1 MNIALIF
8 PRTRYPSGQP
18 PLGILSLAAY
28 LRRESDV
35 QVTVFDLTFRKRPF
49 DYLRQG
55 LSARRYD
62 VVGLSVMTSMVRD
75 AERVSAI
82 ACETNPQ
89 ALVIWGGPHPT
100 VLPDDTLA
108 LPHVGAAAIGEGEET
123 LLELV
128 RRGGDPSRV
137 AGIWYKTADGDVVRN
152 PPRPLVQDLSSLPW
166 PARDLVDM
174 ETYARAWYSLT
185 AADPTLQGTSI
196 ITSRGCPYVCTY
208 CQPTLRQLFGK
219 KVRRRR
225 VGDVL
230 GELAHLKETCGLDAF
245 MFEDDTFIIHR
256 PWLREF
262 SARLKEMNL
271 GFRWGCNVRADL
283 VTRELLGPMA
293 EAGLVQINMGIESST
308 QRILDQIY
316 DKRIT
321 IENVRRAVCIAK
333 SLGLKVGGYFMI
345 GAPTETEEE
354 IENTIRFA
362 ARLPI
367 DEAAFNITTPLPG
380 TRLWD
385 QTRDLVGGDI
395 AEFDYYHTSVYDSP
409 QVLPAKKLQWLKR
422 KAYLKF
428 YLLSPRRVPNV
439 LKWSTSRLGIHKMM
453 LRMKRF

>member
-35 QVTVFDLTFRKRPF
+35 QVDIFDLTFHKNPF
-49 DYLRQG
+49 DYLRDG
-55 LSARRYD
+55 LSAQRYD
-62 VVGLSVMTSMVRD
+62 MVGVSVMTSMVRD
-75 AERVSAI
+75 AEHASAI
-82 ACETNPQ
+82 ARQTDPQ
-89 ALVIWGGPHPT
+89 ALVIWGGPHAT
-100 VLPDDTLA
+100 VLPAASLA
-108 LPHVGAAAIGEGEET
+108 LPDVDAVAIGEAEET

-128 RRGGDPSRV
+128 QQGGDPTDV
-137 AGIWYKTADGDVVRN
+137 AGIWHKTADGSIVQN
-152 PPRPLVQDLSSLPW
+152 PPRPLIRDLSSLPW

-174 ETYARAWYSLT
+174 RTYARAWYSLT
-185 AADPTLQGTSI
+185 AADPTLLGTSV
-196 ITSRGCPYVCTY
+196 ITSRGCPYGCTY
-208 CQPTLRQLFGK
+208 CQPTLRYLFGK
-219 KVRRRR
+219 KVRRRS
-225 VGDVL
+225 VDDVL
-230 GELAHLKETCGLDAF
+230 DELVHLKEVYDLNAF

-256 PWLREF
+256 PWVKEF
-262 SARLKEMNL
+262 SAGLKEVNL

-283 VTRELLGPMA
+283 TTRDLLQPMV
-293 EAGLVQINMGIESST
+293 EAGLVQINVGIESGT

-321 IENVRRAVCIAK
+321 IEDVRRAVDIAK

-345 GAPTETEEE
+345 GAPTEREEE

-362 ARLPI
+362 AQLPI

-380 TRLWD
+380 TYLWE
-385 QTRDLVGGDI
+385 QTQDLVGGDI
-395 AEFDYYHTSVYDSP
+395 AEFDYYHTSVYNSP
-409 QVLPAKKLQWLKR
+409 QVLPAKKLEWLKR
-422 KAYLKF
+422 KAYLRF

-439 LKWSTSRLGIHKMM
+439 LKWSTSRLGIHKML

>member
-28 LRRESDV
+28 VRRESDAHV
-35 QVTVFDLTFRKRPF
+35 DVFDLTFRKKPF

-75 AERVSAI
+75 AERASAI
-82 ACETNPQ
+82 AHQTNPQ
-89 ALVIWGGPHPT
+89 ALVMWGGPHAT

-108 LPHVGAAAIGEGEET
+108 LPHVDAVAIGEGEKT

-128 RRGGDPSRV
+128 QRSGDPGGVS
-137 AGIWYKTADGDVVRN
+137 GMWYKTADGGIVRN
-152 PPRPLVQDLSSLPW
+152 PPRPLIEDLSSLPW
-166 PARDLVDM
+166 PARDLVDIK
-174 ETYARAWYSLT
+174 TYTRAWYSLT
-185 AADPTLQGTSI
+185 AADPALLGTSV
-196 ITSRGCPYVCTY
+196 ITTRGCPYACTY
-208 CQPTLRQLFGK
+208 CQPTLRQLFGR
-219 KVRRRR
+219 KVRRRN
-225 VGDVL
+225 VNDVL
-230 GELAHLKETCGLDAF
+230 DELVHLKETYGLNAF

-256 PWLREF
+256 PWVKAF

-283 VTRELLGPMA
+283 VTHDLLRTMA
-293 EAGLVQINMGIESST
+293 EAGLVQINMGIESGT

-321 IENVRRAVCIAK
+321 LEDVQQAVRIAK
-333 SLGLKVGGYFMI
+333 SLGLKIGGYFMI

-354 IENTIRFA
+354 IERTIDFA
-362 ARLPI
+362 AQLPI

-395 AEFDYYHTSVYDSP
+395 AEFDYYHTSVYNSP
-409 QVLPAKKLQWLKR
+409 KVLPAKKLQHLKR

-439 LKWSTSRLGIHKMM
+439 LKWSTSPLGIHKMM

>member
-18 PLGILSLAAY
+18 PLGILYLAAY
-28 LRRESDV
+28 LRRESNAHLDV
-35 QVTVFDLTFRKRPF
+35 IDFTFRKKPF
-49 DYLRQG
+49 DYLRQS

-62 VVGLSVMTSMVRD
+62 VIGLSVMTSMVRD
-75 AERVSAI
+75 AERASAI
-82 ACETNPQ
+82 ARETNPQ
-89 ALVIWGGPHPT
+89 ALVLWGGPHPT
-100 VLPDDTLA
+100 VLPGDTVA
-108 LPHVGAAAIGEGEET
+108 LPHVDAVAIGEGEET

-128 RRGGDPSRV
+128 RRNGDPSGV
-137 AGIWYKTADGDVVRN
+137 SGIWYKTADGEVVRN
-152 PPRPLVQDLSSLPW
+152 PPHPLIEDLASLPL

-174 ETYARAWYSLT
+174 KTYARAWYSLT
-185 AADPTLQGTSI
+185 AADPTLLGTSV
-196 ITSRGCPYVCTY
+196 ITTRGCPYSCTY

-219 KVRRRR
+219 KVRRRS
-225 VGDVL
+225 VDDVL
-230 GELAHLKETCGLDAF
+230 NELVHLKEAYGLNAF

-256 PWLREF
+256 PWVKEF

-283 VTRELLGPMA
+283 VTRELLEAMA
-293 EAGLVQINMGIESST
+293 EAGLVQINMGIESGT

-316 DKRIT
+316 DKQIT
-321 IENVRRAVCIAK
+321 IEDVKRAVGIAK
-333 SLGLKVGGYFMI
+333 SLSLKIGGYFMI
-345 GAPTETEEE
+345 GAPTETKEE
-354 IENTIRFA
+354 IERTIHFA

-395 AEFDYYHTSVYDSP
+395 AEFDYYHTSVYNSP
-409 QVLPAKKLQWLKR
+409 QVLPANKLQRLKR

-428 YLLSPRRVPNV
+428 YLFSLRRVPNV
-439 LKWSTSRLGIHKMM
+439 LKWSTSSLGIHKMM
-453 LRMKRF
+453 LRIKRF

>member
-1 MNIALIF
+1 MNIALVF

-28 LRRESDV
+28 LHRESDA
-35 QVTVFDLTFRKRPF
+35 QVDILDLTFRKKPF
-49 DYLRQG
+49 DYLREG

-62 VVGLSVMTSMVRD
+62 VVGVSVMTSMVRD
-75 AERVSAI
+75 AKRASTI
-82 ACETNPQ
+82 ARETNPQ
-89 ALVIWGGPHPT
+89 SLIIWGGPHPT

-108 LPHVGAAAIGEGEET
+108 LPHVDAVVIGEGEET

-128 RRGGDPSRV
+128 QRGGDPSGV
-137 AGIWYKTADGDVVRN
+137 TGIWYKTADGDFVRN
-152 PPRPLVQDLSSLPW
+152 PPRSLIQDLSALPW
-166 PARDLVDM
+166 PARDAVDM
-174 ETYARAWYSLT
+174 RTYTRAWYSLT
-185 AADPTLQGTSI
+185 AADPTLLGTSL

-219 KVRRRR
+219 KVRRRS
-225 VGDVL
+225 VDDVL
-230 GELAHLKETCGLDAF
+230 DELVHLKETYGLNAF

-256 PWLREF
+256 RWIKEF

-271 GFRWGCNVRADL
+271 GLRWGCNVRADL
-283 VTRELLGPMA
+283 VTRELLEPMVK
-293 EAGLVQINMGIESST
+293 AGLAQINMGIESGT

-316 DKRIT
+316 DKRNT
-321 IENVRRAVCIAK
+321 IEDVRQAVSIAK

-354 IENTIRFA
+354 IERTIRFA

-380 TRLWD
+380 TYLWE
-385 QTRDLVGGDI
+385 QTRDLVGGDV
-395 AEFDYYHTSVYDSP
+395 AEFDYYHTSVYNSP

-422 KAYLKF
+422 KAYLRF
-428 YLLSPRRVPNV
+428 YLFSPRRVPNV

>member
-1 MNIALIF
+1 MNIALVF

-28 LRRESDV
+28 LRRESDA
-35 QVTVFDLTFRKRPF
+35 QVDILDLTFRKKPF
-49 DYLRQG
+49 DYLREG

-62 VVGLSVMTSMVRD
+62 VVGVSVMTSMVRD
-75 AERVSAI
+75 AKRASTI
-82 ACETNPQ
+82 ARETNPQ
-89 ALVIWGGPHPT
+89 SLIIWGGPHPT

-108 LPHVGAAAIGEGEET
+108 LPQVDAVALGEGEET

-128 RRGGDPSRV
+128 QRGADPGGV
-137 AGIWYKTADGDVVRN
+137 AGIWYKTADGEVVRN
-152 PPRPLVQDLSSLPW
+152 PSRPLIQDLSALPW
-166 PARDLVDM
+166 PARDAVDIK
-174 ETYARAWYSLT
+174 TYTRAWYSLT
-185 AADPTLQGTSI
+185 AADPTLLGTSL

-208 CQPTLRQLFGK
+208 CQPTLWRLFGR
-219 KVRRRR
+219 KVRRRS
-225 VGDVL
+225 VDDVL
-230 GELAHLKETCGLDAF
+230 DELVHLKETYDLNAF

-256 PWLREF
+256 GWIKEF

-271 GFRWGCNVRADL
+271 GLRWGCNVRADL
-283 VTRELLGPMA
+283 VTRELLEPMVK
-293 EAGLVQINMGIESST
+293 AGLVQINMGIESGT

-316 DKRIT
+316 DKRST
-321 IENVRRAVCIAK
+321 IEDVRQAVSIAK

-354 IENTIRFA
+354 IERTIRFA

-380 TRLWD
+380 TYLWE
-385 QTRDLVGGDI
+385 QTRDLVGGDV
-395 AEFDYYHTSVYDSP
+395 AEFDYYHTSVYNSP

-422 KAYLKF
+422 KAYLRF
-428 YLLSPRRVPNV
+428 YLFSPRRVPNV

>member
-1 MNIALIF
+1 MNIALVF

-28 LRRESDV
+28 LRRESDA
-35 QVTVFDLTFRKRPF
+35 QVDVLDLTFRKKPF
-49 DYLRQG
+49 DYLREG

-62 VVGLSVMTSMVRD
+62 VVGVSVMTSMVRD
-75 AERVSAI
+75 AKRASTI
-82 ACETNPQ
+82 ARETNPQ
-89 ALVIWGGPHPT
+89 SLIIWGGPHPT

-108 LPHVGAAAIGEGEET
+108 LPHVDAVVIGEGEET
-123 LLELV
+123 LLELM
-128 RRGGDPSRV
+128 RRGGDPSGV
-137 AGIWYKTADGDVVRN
+137 TGIWYKTADGDVVRN
-152 PPRPLVQDLSSLPW
+152 LPRPLIQDLSALPW
-166 PARDLVDM
+166 PARDAVDM
-174 ETYARAWYSLT
+174 RTYTRAWYSLT
-185 AADPTLQGTSI
+185 AADPTLLGTSL

-219 KVRRRR
+219 KVRRRS
-225 VGDVL
+225 VDDVL
-230 GELAHLKETCGLDAF
+230 DELVHLKETYGLNAF

-256 PWLREF
+256 RWIKEF

-271 GFRWGCNVRADL
+271 GLRWGCNVRADL
-283 VTRELLGPMA
+283 VTRELLEPMVK
-293 EAGLVQINMGIESST
+293 AGLVQINMGIESGT

-316 DKRIT
+316 DKRST
-321 IENVRRAVCIAK
+321 IEDVRQAVSIAK

-354 IENTIRFA
+354 IERTIRFA

-380 TRLWD
+380 TYLWE
-385 QTRDLVGGDI
+385 QTRDLVGGDV
-395 AEFDYYHTSVYDSP
+395 AEFDYYHTSVYNSP

-422 KAYLKF
+422 KAYLRF
-428 YLLSPRRVPNV
+428 YLFSPRRVPNV

>member
-35 QVTVFDLTFRKRPF
+35 QVDIFDLTFHKNPF
-49 DYLRQG
+49 DYLRDG
-55 LSARRYD
+55 LSAQRYD
-62 VVGLSVMTSMVRD
+62 MVGVSVMTSMVRD
-75 AERVSAI
+75 AEHASAI
-82 ACETNPQ
+82 ARQTDPQ
-89 ALVIWGGPHPT
+89 ALVIWGGPHAT
-100 VLPDDTLA
+100 VLPAASLA
-108 LPHVGAAAIGEGEET
+108 LPDVDAVAIGEAEET

-128 RRGGDPSRV
+128 QQGGDPTDV
-137 AGIWYKTADGDVVRN
+137 AGIWHKTADGSIVQN
-152 PPRPLVQDLSSLPW
+152 PPRPLIRDLSSLPW

-174 ETYARAWYSLT
+174 RTYARAWYSLT
-185 AADPTLQGTSI
+185 AADPTLLGTSV
-196 ITSRGCPYVCTY
+196 ITSRGCPYGCTY
-208 CQPTLRQLFGK
+208 CQPTLRYLFGK
-219 KVRRRR
+219 KVRRRS
-225 VGDVL
+225 VDDVL
-230 GELAHLKETCGLDAF
+230 DELVHLKEVYDLNAF

-256 PWLREF
+256 PWVKEF
-262 SARLKEMNL
+262 SAGLKEMNL

-283 VTRELLGPMA
+283 TTRDLLQPMV
-293 EAGLVQINMGIESST
+293 EAGLVQINVGIESGT

-321 IENVRRAVCIAK
+321 IEDVRRAVDIAK

-345 GAPTETEEE
+345 GAPTEREEE

-362 ARLPI
+362 AQLPI

-380 TRLWD
+380 TYLWE
-385 QTRDLVGGDI
+385 QTQDLVGGDI
-395 AEFDYYHTSVYDSP
+395 AEFDYYHTSVYNSP
-409 QVLPAKKLQWLKR
+409 QVLPAKKLEWLKR
-422 KAYLKF
+422 KAYLRF

-439 LKWSTSRLGIHKMM
+439 LKWSTSRLGIHKML